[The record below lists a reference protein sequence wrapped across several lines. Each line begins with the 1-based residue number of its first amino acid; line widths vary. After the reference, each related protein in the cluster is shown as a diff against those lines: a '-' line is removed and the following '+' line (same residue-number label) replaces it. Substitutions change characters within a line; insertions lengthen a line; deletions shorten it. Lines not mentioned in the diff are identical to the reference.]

1 MSQGG
6 RTIKS
11 LLFFFYFTDPYA
23 HVSFLHVS
31 KTTEKLR
38 ATLNPTWDQTLIFN
52 DVEIFGDPQFIA
64 QRPPD
69 VVLEFYDHDQVVGC
83 GRCTSRQH
91 LYN

>member
-6 RTIKS
+6 IKS
-11 LLFFFYFTDPYA
+11 HIFYFTDPYA

-52 DVEIFGDPQFIA
+52 DVEIFGDPQHIA

-83 GRCTSRQH
+83 GRCT
-91 LYN
+91 